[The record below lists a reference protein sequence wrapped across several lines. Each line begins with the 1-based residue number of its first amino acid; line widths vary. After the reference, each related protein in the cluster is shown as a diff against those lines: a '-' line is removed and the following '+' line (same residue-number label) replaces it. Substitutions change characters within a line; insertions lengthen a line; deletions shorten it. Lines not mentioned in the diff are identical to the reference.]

1 MPDLTVTL
9 TDAQWAA
16 YQAVSGSASTDEV
29 TAWLK
34 RQLTADYKG
43 KLDGVDSNTAASTE
57 VTAKVTRD
65 AKIAAF

>member
-1 MPDLTVTL
+1 MPNLTVTL

-16 YQAVSGSASTDEV
+16 YQAVSESASTDEV

-34 RQLTADYKG
+34 RQLTADYKR
-43 KLDGVDSNTAASTE
+43 KLEGIDSVTAASADS
-57 VTAKVTRD
+57 TAKTTRD